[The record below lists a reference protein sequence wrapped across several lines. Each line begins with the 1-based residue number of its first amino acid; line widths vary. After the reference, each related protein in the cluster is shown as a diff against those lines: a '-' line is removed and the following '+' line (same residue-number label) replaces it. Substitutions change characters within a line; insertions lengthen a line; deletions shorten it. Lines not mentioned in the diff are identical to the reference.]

1 MIANA
6 VSQQAIG
13 KLVKSEEL
21 RNSLDADFVVL
32 ILYVLL
38 FVPNKKATSIF
49 TCKWLILRWAQQDL
63 NLWPADYE
71 SAALTV

>member
-1 MIANA
+1 MIACA
-6 VSQQAIG
+6 VSQHAIG
-13 KLVKSEEL
+13 KLVRSEEL

-38 FVPNKKATSIF
+38 CVPNKKATPIF